1 MVGVDGFLIGLFAFG
16 VGMVYFGP
24 RRENKYAGIV
34 AIVGAGS
41 REFGKEWLIGEMS
54 VGEGIGD
61 TPVEEEDFVAGCV
74 LSIGVN
80 GTGEHQPGIRRYIA
94 PRKSIPV
101 LCRLFP
107 DDLPGDFGN
116 TRKTPLLQ
124 LF

>member
-1 MVGVDGFLIGLFAFG
+1 
-16 VGMVYFGP
+16 MVYFGP
-24 RRENKYAGIV
+24 RRENKYTGIV
-34 AIVGAGS
+34 AVVGAGL

-61 TPVEEEDFVAGCV
+61 TPVEEEGLVAGCV

-80 GTGEHQPGIRRYIA
+80 GTGEHQPGIRGYIA